1 MKTIVLLDKGL
12 AYGSGKAFE
21 FKSKKP
27 LLSSIGEKSEHTG
40 GRPGREYSHP
50 ASLHSILDDMGVSY
64 LG

>member
-1 MKTIVLLDKGL
+1 MKTIVLLDLGL
-12 AYGSGKAFE
+12 AYGSGKASE

-27 LLSSIGEKSEHTG
+27 LLSVWEKSEHLG